1 MSQYDLVIV
10 GAGIV
15 GSAFAWKFKKKF
27 PHKRVILIE
36 KESCPG
42 AHQTGHNSGVI
53 HSGIYYKPGSQ
64 KALNCL
70 NGYRQMIDFCNDY
83 EVPYEL
89 CGKVIV
95 ATTSEEFP
103 YLETLFSRGQKNGL
117 KGLQL
122 LGREEILEKE
132 PHIAGIKGIY
142 VPQAGIIDYKTVLGK
157 MIEEYQKLGGETRFG
172 CFVTQTKA
180 SKFGKS
186 EIITETDTLLSKQV
200 VFSCGLYADRM
211 ASNDKDFRI
220 LPFRG
225 EYYQIKPERAHLV
238 NGLVYPV
245 PNPNFPF
252 LGVHLT
258 KMISGK
264 VEAGPNAVLA
274 LKREGYK
281 KTDIN
286 FYDLYQTLTWPGFIK
301 VASRHWLTGLGEIHR
316 SMSKSAFTK
325 ALQRL
330 LPELKAEDL
339 IPGPAGVRAQ
349 ASDKFGLVDDFDIRS
364 RANQVHVCN
373 APSPAATSS
382 LSIADKIMS
391 YVNEL
396 Y

>member
-1 MSQYDLVIV
+1 
-10 GAGIV
+10 
-15 GSAFAWKFKKKF
+15 
-27 PHKRVILIE
+27 
-36 KESCPG
+36 
-42 AHQTGHNSGVI
+42 
-53 HSGIYYKPGSQ
+53 
-64 KALNCL
+64 
-70 NGYRQMIDFCNDY
+70 
-83 EVPYEL
+83 
-89 CGKVIV
+89 
-95 ATTSEEFP
+95 
-103 YLETLFSRGQKNGL
+103 
-117 KGLQL
+117 
-122 LGREEILEKE
+122 
-132 PHIAGIKGIY
+132 
-142 VPQAGIIDYKTVLGK
+142 
-157 MIEEYQKLGGETRFG
+157 
-172 CFVTQTKA
+172 
-180 SKFGKS
+180 
-186 EIITETDTLLSKQV
+186 
-200 VFSCGLYADRM
+200 M